1 MGAFNGSWR
10 MWCCFRWVYYWPS
23 GAGSPPYENSAS
35 ELECSLVARGR
46 LQMSGEWTLTSEEF
60 DDLLSW
66 LDPNR
71 ERAGSRYEEIRAGLI
86 KRFRWRGCSDAEDLA
101 DKTINRVVKKLP
113 EIRATYKG

>member
-35 ELECSLVARGR
+35 ELECSLVVYGR
-46 LQMSGEWTLTSEEF
+46 LQMSGEWKLTNEEF

-66 LDPNR
+66 LDPDR
-71 ERAGSRYEEIRAGLI
+71 ERAGIRYEEIRDDLI
-86 KRFRWRGCSDAEDLA
+86 KKFRLCWCSAAEDLA
-101 DKTINRVVKKLP
+101 DETINRVVKKLP
-113 EIRATYKG
+113 EFRET